1 MPALTWSKTYCITFC
16 SDVEDDANGPVKG
29 PINVM
34 GGTRLGLEVNAKL
47 NRKDFGLTY
56 NKALETGGL
65 MLGEE
70 VAIQINGEFVKQ
82 ADEKK

>member
-1 MPALTWSKTYCITFC
+1 
-16 SDVEDDANGPVKG
+16 
-29 PINVM
+29 VM
-34 GGTRLGLEVNAKL
+34 GGTRLGLEANTKL